1 MSEIQSEGTAVEAKL
16 QTFVETLT
24 ESETYQQFSEASE
37 ALENDPEAS
46 ALLRDFQQKQQ
57 QMQREEFDQSVMS
70 ELKELQ
76 TEIADNETIQ
86 RQQAAQ
92 EEFIELLQETNSII
106 SEQIDQDFAR
116 STGGGCC

>member
-1 MSEIQSEGTAVEAKL
+1 MSEVQSEGTAVEAEL
-16 QTFVETLT
+16 RTFIETLT
-24 ESETYQQFSEASE
+24 DSETYQQFSEASE

-46 ALLRDFQQKQQ
+46 ALLQDFQQKQQ
-57 QMQREEFDQSVMS
+57 RMQLEEFDQSVMS

-92 EEFIELLQETNSII
+92 EELIELLQETNDII
-106 SEQIDQDFAR
+106 SDRIGQEFAR

>member
-1 MSEIQSEGTAVEAKL
+1 MSEVQSDGAAVEAEL
-16 QTFVETLT
+16 RTFIETLT
-24 ESETYQQFSEASE
+24 DSETYQQFSEASE
-37 ALENDPEAS
+37 LLKNDPEAS
-46 ALLRDFQQKQQ
+46 ALLQEFEQKQQ
-57 QMQREEFDQSVMS
+57 RMQDGEFDQSVMS

-92 EEFIELLQETNSII
+92 EEFTELLQETNDII
-106 SEQIDQDFAR
+106 SDRIGQEFAR

>member
-1 MSEIQSEGTAVEAKL
+1 MSEVQSEETAVEAKL
-16 QTFVETLT
+16 QTFIETLT
-24 ESETYQQFSEASE
+24 ESETYQQFTETSEE
-37 ALENDPEAS
+37 LENDPEAS

-76 TEIADNETIQ
+76 TEMADNETIQ
-86 RQQAAQ
+86 RHQDAQ
-92 EEFIELLQETNSII
+92 EEFIELLQETNSVI
-106 SEQIDQDFAR
+106 SEQIGQDFAR